1 MKQFDNDKCQ
11 NDNNNGSGNK
21 FFVPSII
28 SKLLFDGFQNWIRN
42 YQHNKN
48 IKKQDIVEE
57 KLIVVENLQV
67 KLDNRVKEN
76 GHRINTLRVLLIS
89 SMIMNFVFFAV
100 LLIVL
105 IVML

>member
-1 MKQFDNDKCQ
+1 MKQFKNDK
-11 NDNNNGSGNK
+11 NHDDNGSGNK

-48 IKKQDIVEE
+48 IKKQDVVEE
-57 KLIVVENLQV
+57 KLIVVENLQI

-76 GHRINTLRVLLIS
+76 GHKIDTLRVLLIS
-89 SMIMNFVFFAV
+89 SMVMNFVFFAV
-100 LLIVL
+100 LL
-105 IVML
+105 